1 MEFSPYFCVLTER
14 PWALE
19 RSWGLETGANFIS
32 SISKMEEYFNKV
44 VAVQFK
50 SASRENR

>member
-1 MEFSPYFCVLTER
+1 MLLR
-14 PWALE
+14 AHRAALGT
-19 RSWGLETGANFIS
+19 RRLLGLETGANFIS

-50 SASRENR
+50 LASRENR